1 MKIVLAPDS
10 FKESLSALQVCK
22 AMARG
27 VRSVLPD
34 ADIIHLPLAD
44 GGEGTVDALVSA
56 TNGRLLQQEVVG
68 PLGDNVTARFGV
80 LGDGNTAVI
89 EMASASGLPLVTPE
103 ERNPLNTTTFGTG
116 QLIRA
121 ALDLGVIEILIGIGG
136 SATVDC
142 GTGMAQALGV
152 RFYDKKK
159 LIEKHMTGEL
169 VGTVSSIDLSGLD
182 RRIKKV
188 TIKVAC
194 DVDNPLLGDNGAARV
209 YGPQKGATP
218 EIVEQLEQNMSQ
230 VIDVIEAETNPVRDI
245 AGAGAAGGLGAG
257 LLAFLSAQ
265 LTSGIEAVLQACS
278 FDEIIHDADLILT
291 GEGKIDE
298 QSAMGKTIDGVVSHA
313 AKYNVPVIAIGGTV
327 FDAAEKLYE
336 KGLLSMFSICNKPM
350 TLQQALDNA
359 DALVEKS
366 AERVIRLFAKR

>member
-265 LTSGIEAVLQACS
+265 LTSGIEADRKS
-278 FDEIIHDADLILT
+278 
-291 GEGKIDE
+291 
-298 QSAMGKTIDGVVSHA
+298 VV
-313 AKYNVPVIAIGGTV
+313 
-327 FDAAEKLYE
+327 
-336 KGLLSMFSICNKPM
+336 
-350 TLQQALDNA
+350 
-359 DALVEKS
+359 
-366 AERVIRLFAKR
+366 